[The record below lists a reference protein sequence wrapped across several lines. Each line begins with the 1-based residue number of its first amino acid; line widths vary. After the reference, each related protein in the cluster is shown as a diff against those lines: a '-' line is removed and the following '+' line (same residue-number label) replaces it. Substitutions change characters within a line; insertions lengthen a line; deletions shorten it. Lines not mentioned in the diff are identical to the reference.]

1 MRPIYLSI
9 EGLACFKE
17 KQEIDFSGLDLFAI
31 SGATG
36 AGKSTLLDAILFALY
51 GEVPRVGKHDLKEM
65 ISAGRERV
73 SVRFDFD
80 VGDRRFRIARALR
93 RKGSATVRLETHDG
107 HDYKLLADK
116 VGTATQEMTRLLG
129 LDVDAFTQAII
140 LPQGEFARFLKA
152 DPRKRREML
161 RTLLRLDVYERM
173 RQAAHEVSTRKKH
186 EVEALEQRLRDDYG
200 DVSDAALAD
209 LQRQWKE
216 AGKRLEA
223 LRKASAAAQSRL
235 IGMRE
240 RYAKTVELTN
250 YEARLVELRR
260 AAPMIDDARREI
272 DAARRAVELV
282 SVIKEADRAT
292 RNAGRVRDD
301 AERARHASE
310 AAAQEQ
316 AERARELAHAE
327 ERAQR
332 EIPALRDR
340 VARLDQILGR
350 LPEAKRL
357 EVSVVKKRTRLN
369 RLLHEI
375 EEAGTRLKRL
385 GEEADGQQTFTE
397 TARAEL
403 DRIDYDAQLDEAL
416 NQNREAAA
424 RLAEVRTTLRKA
436 EPAQERQRMALGGL
450 TGEVDR
456 LNARV
461 RQSEETLR
469 QAERESERSEAELQ
483 AVHRLHAANHLRESL
498 EPGAACPVCT
508 QLVTAPPAFDPH
520 PDITVAQAACE
531 DARRTQQRSDD
542 ETQKMRIALTRAESD
557 VGAARQALAEA
568 DDDVREAHAAIHKL
582 ENAIRAALGERVPT
596 EAEEEAVEVWFK
608 RQVQTVS
615 AARSSFAET
624 KTRLDTAV
632 RELGDLRHAQA
643 LKRRELDW
651 MQGEGSERSADLEAD
666 EKLLNSVRA
675 EIAEVTQ
682 STDPERE
689 RAAVVDR
696 MDEVASRQQSAAE
709 AASKAS
715 SESAARQQA
724 HAERA
729 RAAQEAEAEA
739 SARVELRDRRI
750 SRSRFASVD
759 EVRAAMRDDTEQTR
773 LQAQV
778 AAHETDLHAV
788 GQRVGDLRNDLGA
801 DRVSAE
807 QLEDARVN
815 ALRLQENVEQLVSTR
830 EGLGQQADTME
841 KRLRKAQDLGERL
854 RAGQSDYLL
863 FSGLAIDLRSDKF
876 QAYLLEESFT
886 KLAHGASD
894 RLLTLSGQRYSLE
907 FKDDQ
912 ILVVDHDNAGE
923 TRISDTL
930 SGGETF
936 LTSLSL
942 ALEISGQVKEAAGAV
957 HLDSL
962 FIDEGFGTL
971 DPDTLA
977 TVSETIQG
985 LQVTGRTVGIITH
998 IPELRDEFSQQIHVT
1013 KHQGYSTVQ
1022 IRRSP

>member
-1 MRPIYLSI
+1 MRPIHLSI

-93 RKGSATVRLETHDG
+93 RKGSATVRLEAHDG
-107 HDYKLLADK
+107 HDFNKLLADK

-173 RQAAHEVSTRKKH
+173 RQAAHEASTRKKH

-209 LQRQWKE
+209 LQRQCKE
-216 AGKRLEA
+216 AGERLEA
-223 LRKASAAAQSRL
+223 LREASSAAETRL

-240 RYAKTVELTN
+240 RYAKTVELTD
-250 YEARLVELRR
+250 YEARLVALHR
-260 AAPMIDDARREI
+260 AAPMIDDARREL

-282 SVIKEADRAT
+282 AVIEEADRAT
-292 RNAGRVRDD
+292 RNAGRARDD

-340 VARLDQILGR
+340 VARLDRILGR

-357 EVSVVKKRTRLN
+357 ETAVVEKRTRIE

-375 EEAGTRLKRL
+375 DEAGTHMARL
-385 GEEADGQQTFTE
+385 GEEVDRRQTFAE

-403 DRIDYDAQLDEAL
+403 DGIGYDARLDEAL
-416 NQNREAAA
+416 DRNREAAA
-424 RLAEVRTTLRKA
+424 RLAEVRTTLRRA
-436 EPAQERQRMALGGL
+436 EPAQERQRTALGGL

-456 LNARV
+456 LQARV
-461 RQSEETLR
+461 RQGEETRR
-469 QAERESERSEAELQ
+469 QAERESERSEAELHAAQ
-483 AVHRLHAANHLRESL
+483 RLHAANHLRESL
-498 EPGAACPVCT
+498 EPGAPCPVCT
-508 QLVTAPPAFDPH
+508 QPVTDPPAFDPH
-520 PDITVAQAACE
+520 PDIAAAKAARAE
-531 DARRTQQRSDD
+531 ARRTLQRSRD
-542 ETQKMRIALTRAESD
+542 ETQKTRIALTHAESD
-557 VGAARQALAEA
+557 AGAARKALAEA
-568 DDDVREAHAAIHKL
+568 DDEVRKARADIHQLETDIREA
-582 ENAIRAALGERVPT
+582 LGARVP
-596 EAEEEAVEVWFK
+596 ADEEAVEIWFK
-608 RQVQTVS
+608 RQVRTVS
-615 AARSSFAET
+615 AARSSFTET
-624 KTRLDTAV
+624 RARLDTAV
-632 RELGDLRHAQA
+632 RELGELRHGQE
-643 LKRRELDW
+643 LKRGELDR
-651 MQGEGSERSADLEAD
+651 MQGERSERSADLEAD
-666 EKLLNSVRA
+666 EKRLDSVMA

-739 SARVELRDRRI
+739 RARVELRDRRI
-750 SRSRFASVD
+750 SGSRFASVD

-773 LQAQV
+773 LQTQV

-801 DRVSAE
+801 ERVSEE
-807 QLEDARVN
+807 QLADARAN

-854 RAGQSDYLL
+854 RAGQSDYRL

-894 RLLTLSGQRYSLE
+894 RLLTLSGQRYSLQ
-907 FKDDQ
+907 FRDDQ

-942 ALEISGQVKEAAGAV
+942 ALEISGQVQEAAGAV

-977 TVSETIQG
+977 TVSETIQS

-998 IPELRDEFSQQIHVT
+998 IPDLRDEFSQQIQVT

-1022 IRRSP
+1022 IRGGR

>member
-1 MRPIYLSI
+1 MRPRYLSI

-31 SGATG
+31 SGSTG

-73 SVRFDFD
+73 SVRFEFD

-93 RKGSATVRLETHDG
+93 RKGSATVRLEEYDG
-107 HDYKLLADK
+107 HDFNKMLADK
-116 VGTATQEMTRLLG
+116 VGTATREVMRLLG

-186 EVEALEQRLRDDYG
+186 EVEALEHRLRDDYG
-200 DVSDAALAD
+200 DVSEAALAD
-209 LQRQWKE
+209 LQRKWKE

-223 LRKASAAAQSRL
+223 LREESSAAENRL

-240 RYAKTVELTN
+240 RYAKTVELTD
-250 YEARLVELRR
+250 YEARLVQLHR
-260 AAPMIDDARREI
+260 AAPMIDDARREL
-272 DAARRAVELV
+272 DAARRAMELV
-282 SVIKEADRAT
+282 SVIDEADRAT
-292 RNAGRVRDD
+292 RNAGRARDD
-301 AERARHASE
+301 AEHARHASE

-327 ERAQR
+327 EQAQR

-340 VARLDQILGR
+340 IARLDRILGR

-357 EVSVVKKRTRLN
+357 ETSVVEKRTRIE
-369 RLLHEI
+369 RLIHEI
-375 EEAGTRLKRL
+375 DEAGTRMQRL
-385 GEEADGQQTFTE
+385 GAEADGQQTFAE

-403 DRIDYDAQLDEAL
+403 DRIDYDARLDEAL
-416 NQNREAAA
+416 DRNREAAA

-436 EPAQERQRMALGGL
+436 EPAQERQRTALDEL
-450 TGEVDR
+450 AGEVDR
-456 LNARV
+456 LKSRV
-461 RQSEETLR
+461 RQHEEARR
-469 QAERESERSEAELQ
+469 QAEQESERSEAELHAAQ
-483 AVHRLHAANHLRESL
+483 RLHAANHLRESL
-498 EPGAACPVCT
+498 QPGAACPVCT
-508 QLVTAPPAFDPH
+508 QLVTDPPAFEPH
-520 PDITVAQAACE
+520 PDIAAAEAARE
-531 DARRTQQRSDD
+531 DARRTLQRTRD
-542 ETQKMRIALTRAESD
+542 ETQKTRIALTHAESD
-557 VGAARQALAEA
+557 AGAARKALAEA
-568 DDDVREAHAAIHKL
+568 DDEVREARADVHRL
-582 ENAIRAALGERVPT
+582 ETAIRAALGTRVP
-596 EAEEEAVEVWFK
+596 ADAEAVDVWFM
-608 RQVQTVS
+608 RQVRTVS
-615 AARSSFAET
+615 AARSSFTET
-624 KTRLDTAV
+624 KARLDTAV
-632 RELGDLRHAQA
+632 RELGEIRHAQE
-643 LKRRELDW
+643 LKRGELDR
-651 MQGEGSERSADLEAD
+651 MQGERSERSEDLEAD
-666 EKLLNSVRA
+666 EKRLDIVRA

-689 RAAVVDR
+689 RAAAVDR
-696 MDEVASRQQSAAE
+696 MDGFAFRQQSAAQ

-715 SESAARQQA
+715 SELAARQQA

-729 RAAQEAEAEA
+729 RAAQEAGAEA
-739 SARVELRDRRI
+739 SARGELRDRRI
-750 SRSRFASVD
+750 SRSHFASVD

-773 LQAQV
+773 LQTQV
-778 AAHETDLHAV
+778 TDHETDLHAV
-788 GQRVGDLRNDLGA
+788 GQRIGDLRNDLGA

-807 QLEDARVN
+807 QLEDARAN

-830 EGLGQQADTME
+830 EGLGQQVDTME
-841 KRLRKAQDLGERL
+841 KRLRKALDLGKRL
-854 RAGQSDYLL
+854 RAGQSDHRL
-863 FSGLAIDLRSDKF
+863 FSGLATDLRSDKF

-886 KLAHGASD
+886 KLAQGASD

-907 FKDDQ
+907 FRDDH

-942 ALEISGQVKEAAGAV
+942 ALEISGQVQEAAGAV
-957 HLDSL
+957 QLDSL

-971 DPDTLA
+971 DPDTL
-977 TVSETIQG
+977 TVVSETIQG
-985 LQVTGRTVGIITH
+985 LQTTGRVVGIITH
-998 IPELRDEFSQQIHVT
+998 IPDLRDEFSQQIQIT
-1013 KHQGYSTVQ
+1013 KQQGYSTVQ
-1022 IRRSP
+1022 IRGGR

>member
-1 MRPIYLSI
+1 MRPIHLSV

-31 SGATG
+31 SGSTG

-80 VGDRRFRIARALR
+80 VGDRRFRVARALR
-93 RKGSATVRLETHDG
+93 RRGSATVRLEEYDG
-107 HDYKLLADK
+107 HDFNTLLADK
-116 VGTATQEMTRLLG
+116 VGTVTQEVMRLLG

-173 RQAAHEVSTRKKH
+173 RQAAQEVSTQKKH
-186 EVEALEQRLRDDYG
+186 EVEALEHRLRDDYG
-200 DVSDAALAD
+200 DVSGVALAD
-209 LQRQWKE
+209 LQRKWKE
-216 AGKRLEA
+216 ACKRLEA
-223 LRKASAAAQSRL
+223 LREASAAAQNRF

-250 YEARLVELRR
+250 YEARLAEMAR
-260 AAPMIDDARREI
+260 AAPMIDDARREL

-282 SVIKEADRAT
+282 SVIAEADRAT
-292 RNAGRVRDD
+292 CNAGRARDD

-310 AAAQEQ
+310 AAGREQ
-316 AERARELAHAE
+316 TERAREQAHAE
-327 ERAQR
+327 EQEQR

-340 VARLDQILGR
+340 VARLNRILGR

-357 EVSVVKKRTRLN
+357 EAAVVDKRTRIE
-369 RLLHEI
+369 RLLHAI
-375 EEAGTRLKRL
+375 DQAGTRLARL
-385 GEEADGQQTFTE
+385 GGEADRRQTFAE

-403 DRIDYDAQLDEAL
+403 DGIGYDARLDEAL
-416 NQNREAAA
+416 DRNREAAA
-424 RLAEVRTTLRKA
+424 RLAEVRTTLRRA
-436 EPAQERQRMALGGL
+436 EPAQERQRTALDGL

-456 LNARV
+456 LQARV
-461 RQSEETLR
+461 RQSEETQR
-469 QAERESERSEAELQ
+469 QAERESERSEAELHAAQ
-483 AVHRLHAANHLRESL
+483 RLHAANHLRESL
-498 EPGAACPVCT
+498 EPGSPCPVCT
-508 QLVTAPPAFDPH
+508 QPVTDLPAFDPH
-520 PDITVAQAACE
+520 PDIAAAKAARAE
-531 DARRTQQRSDD
+531 ARRTLQRSRD
-542 ETQKMRIALTRAESD
+542 EMQKTRIALTHAESD
-557 VGAARQALAEA
+557 ACAARKALAEA
-568 DDDVREAHAAIHKL
+568 DDEVRAARADIHQL
-582 ENAIRAALGERVPT
+582 ETDIRAALGERVP
-596 EAEEEAVEVWFK
+596 ADEEAVEVWFK
-608 RQVQTVS
+608 RQVRTVS
-615 AARSSFAET
+615 AARSSFTETQARLNTAE
-624 KTRLDTAV
+624 
-632 RELGDLRHAQA
+632 RELGEIRHGKE
-643 LKRRELDW
+643 LKRGELDR
-651 MQGEGSERSADLEAD
+651 MQGERSERSADLEAD
-666 EKLLNSVRA
+666 EKRLDSVRA

-689 RAAVVDR
+689 RAAAVDR
-696 MDEVASRQQSAAE
+696 MDELASRQKSAAE
-709 AASKAS
+709 AESKAS
-715 SESAARQQA
+715 SELAARQQA
-724 HAERA
+724 HSERV
-729 RAAQEAEAEA
+729 RAAKEAEAEA
-739 SARVELRDRRI
+739 SARVELRDRGI

-759 EVRAAMRDDTEQTR
+759 EVRAAMRDDTEQAR
-773 LQAQV
+773 LQALV
-778 AAHETDLHAV
+778 AGHETDLHAV
-788 GQRVGDLRNDLGA
+788 RQRIGDLRNDLGA
-801 DRVSAE
+801 ERVSAE
-807 QLEDARVN
+807 QLEDARAN
-815 ALRLQENVEQLVSTR
+815 ALRLQENVEDLFSIR

-854 RAGQSDYLL
+854 RAGKSDYRL
-863 FSGLAIDLRSDKF
+863 FSGLATDLRSDKF

-886 KLAHGASD
+886 KLAQGASD

-907 FKDDQ
+907 FRDNQ

>member
-1 MRPIYLSI
+1 MRPTHLSI

-93 RKGSATVRLETHDG
+93 RKGSATVRLEAHDG
-107 HDYKLLADK
+107 HDFNKLLADK
-116 VGTATQEMTRLLG
+116 VGTATQEVTRLLG

-186 EVEALEQRLRDDYG
+186 EVEALEHRLRDDYG
-200 DVSDAALAD
+200 DVSGATLAD
-209 LQRQWKE
+209 LQRRWKE

-223 LRKASAAAQSRL
+223 LREASAAAENRL
-235 IGMRE
+235 IDMRE
-240 RYAKTVELTN
+240 RYAKTVELTDC
-250 YEARLVELRR
+250 EARLAELRR
-260 AAPMIDDARREI
+260 AAPMIDDARREL
-272 DAARRAVELV
+272 DAARRAVELG
-282 SVIKEADRAT
+282 SVIEEADRAT
-292 RNAGRVRDD
+292 RNAGRARDD
-301 AERARHASE
+301 AERARHTSE
-310 AAAQEQ
+310 AAAQQ
-316 AERARELAHAE
+316 AERAREQAHAE
-327 ERAQR
+327 EQAQR

-340 VARLDQILGR
+340 VARLDRILGR

-357 EVSVVKKRTRLN
+357 ETAVVEKRTRIE
-369 RLLHEI
+369 RLLHAI
-375 EEAGTRLKRL
+375 DQAGTHMARL
-385 GEEADGQQTFTE
+385 GEEVDRRQTFAE

-403 DRIDYDAQLDEAL
+403 DGIGYDARVDEAL
-416 NQNREAAA
+416 DRNREAAA
-424 RLAEVRTTLRKA
+424 RLAEVRTTLRRA
-436 EPAQERQRMALGGL
+436 EPAQQRQRTALGGL

-456 LNARV
+456 LQARV
-461 RQSEETLR
+461 RQGEETQR
-469 QAERESERSEAELQ
+469 QAERESERSETELHAAQ
-483 AVHRLHAANHLRESL
+483 RLHAANHLRESL
-498 EPGAACPVCT
+498 EPGALCPVCT
-508 QLVTAPPAFDPH
+508 QPVIDPPTFDPH
-520 PDITVAQAACE
+520 PDVAAAKAARA
-531 DARRTQQRSDD
+531 DARRTLQRIRD
-542 ETQKMRIALTRAESD
+542 ETQNTRIALTHAES
-557 VGAARQALAEA
+557 GAGATRKALAEA
-568 DDDVREAHAAIHKL
+568 DDEVRAARADIHRL
-582 ENAIRAALGERVPT
+582 ETDIRAALGERVP
-596 EAEEEAVEVWFK
+596 ADEEAVEVWLK
-608 RQVQTVS
+608 RQARTVS
-615 AARSSFAET
+615 AARISFTET
-624 KTRLDTAV
+624 QARLDTAV
-632 RELGDLRHAQA
+632 RELGELRHSQE
-643 LKRRELDW
+643 LKRGELDR
-651 MQGEGSERSADLEAD
+651 MQGERSERSADLEAD
-666 EKLLNSVRA
+666 EKRLDSVRA

-696 MDEVASRQQSAAE
+696 MDELASRQQCAAE

-715 SESAARQQA
+715 SEAAARQQS

-729 RAAQEAEAEA
+729 RAAQEAKAEA
-739 SARVELRDRRI
+739 RARVELRDRGI
-750 SRSRFASVD
+750 SRSRFANVD
-759 EVRAAMRDDTEQTR
+759 EVRAAMRDHTEQAR
-773 LQAQV
+773 LQALV
-778 AAHETDLHAV
+778 ADHETDLHAV
-788 GQRVGDLRNDLGA
+788 RQRIGDLRNDLGT

-807 QLEDARVN
+807 QLEDARAN
-815 ALRLQENVEQLVSTR
+815 AVRLRENVEQLVSTR

-841 KRLRKAQDLGERL
+841 KRMRKAQDLGEQL
-854 RAGQSDYLL
+854 RAGKSDYHL
-863 FSGLAIDLRSDKF
+863 FSGLATDLRSDKF
-876 QAYLLEESFT
+876 QAYLLEESFS
-886 KLAHGASD
+886 KLAQGASD

-957 HLDSL
+957 QLDSL

-977 TVSETIQG
+977 TVSETIQS

-1013 KHQGYSTVQ
+1013 KHQGYSKVQ
-1022 IRRSP
+1022 VRRSP

>member
-1 MRPIYLSI
+1 MRPRYLSI

-31 SGATG
+31 SGSTG

-80 VGDRRFRIARALR
+80 VGDHRFRIARALR
-93 RKGSATVRLETHDG
+93 RKGSATVRLEEYDG
-107 HDYKLLADK
+107 QDFNKMLADK
-116 VGTATQEMTRLLG
+116 VGTATQEVMRLLG

-186 EVEALEQRLRDDYG
+186 EVEALEHRLRDDYG
-200 DVSDAALAD
+200 DVSEAALAD
-209 LQRQWKE
+209 LQRKWKE

-223 LRKASAAAQSRL
+223 LREESSAAETRL

-240 RYAKTVELTN
+240 RYAKTVELTD
-250 YEARLVELRR
+250 YEARLVELHR
-260 AAPMIDDARREI
+260 AAPMIDDARRELN
-272 DAARRAVELV
+272 AARRAMELV
-282 SVIKEADRAT
+282 AVIEEADRAT
-292 RNAGRVRDD
+292 HNAGRARDN
-301 AERARHASE
+301 AEHARHASE

-316 AERARELAHAE
+316 AERARELAHTE

-340 VARLDQILGR
+340 IASLDRILGR

-357 EVSVVKKRTRLN
+357 ETSVAEKRTRLN

-375 EEAGTRLKRL
+375 DEAGTSLERLS
-385 GEEADGQQTFTE
+385 EEADGQQTFTE

-403 DRIDYDAQLDEAL
+403 DRIDYDARLDEAL
-416 NQNREAAA
+416 NQNRDAAA
-424 RLAEVRTTLRKA
+424 RLAGVRTTLWRA
-436 EPAQERQRMALGGL
+436 EPAQERQRTALVGL
-450 TGEVDR
+450 TGEVGW
-456 LNARV
+456 LKARV

-469 QAERESERSEAELQ
+469 QAEQESEQSEAELH
-483 AVHRLHAANHLRESL
+483 AAHRLHAANHLRESL
-498 EPGAACPVCT
+498 EPGATCPVCT
-508 QLVTAPPAFDPH
+508 QIVTDPPAFDPH
-520 PDITVAQAACE
+520 PDVAATEAARAE
-531 DARRTQQRSDD
+531 ARRTLQRILD
-542 ETQKMRIALTRAESD
+542 ETQKTRIELTRAESD
-557 VGAARQALAEA
+557 AGAARKALAKA
-568 DDDVREAHAAIHKL
+568 DDEVREARAAIH
-582 ENAIRAALGERVPT
+582 EMETAIRASLGERVP
-596 EAEEEAVEVWFK
+596 ADEEAVEVWFK

-615 AARSSFAET
+615 AAHRSFTET
-624 KTRLDTAV
+624 KARLDTAV
-632 RELGDLRHAQA
+632 RELGELRHAQE
-643 LKRRELDW
+643 LKRGALHR
-651 MQGEGSERSADLEAD
+651 MQGERSERCADLEED
-666 EKLLNSVRA
+666 EKRLAIVKA
-675 EIAEVTQ
+675 AIAEVTQ

-689 RAAVVDR
+689 RVAAVDR
-696 MDEVASRQQSAAE
+696 MEELDSCQKSAAE

-715 SESAARQQA
+715 SELAARQQS

-729 RAAQEAEAEA
+729 RAAKEAEAEA
-739 SARVELRDRRI
+739 SDRGELRDRRI
-750 SRSRFASVD
+750 FRSRFASVD
-759 EVRAAMRDDTEQTR
+759 EVRTAMRDDAEQTR
-773 LQAQV
+773 LQELIAG
-778 AAHETDLHAV
+778 HETDLHAV
-788 GQRVGDLRNDLGA
+788 GQRIDDLRNDLGA

-807 QLEDARVN
+807 QLEDARAN
-815 ALRLQENVEQLVSTR
+815 ALRLQGNVEKLVSAR
-830 EGLGQQADTME
+830 EGLGQQAEIME
-841 KRLRKAQDLGERL
+841 KRLRKAQDLDQRL
-854 RAGQSDYLL
+854 RAGKSDYLL
-863 FSGLAIDLRSDKF
+863 FSGLATDLRSDKF

-886 KLAHGASD
+886 KLAQGASD

-907 FKDDQ
+907 FRDNQ

-942 ALEISGQVKEAAGAV
+942 ALEISGQVQEAAGAV

-977 TVSETIQG
+977 TVSETIQS

-1022 IRRSP
+1022 IQRSP